1 MKIENVRMQIDRRV
15 IQTYFNMLILLWLP
29 VSIVSLCEKK
39 LSCEII
45 FLYLGFSSMSR
56 YIDLSIIVLKSNS

>member
-1 MKIENVRMQIDRRV
+1 MKFENVRMQINRRV

-29 VSIVSLCEKK
+29 VSIVSLYEDN
-39 LSCEII
+39 LSCEIT
-45 FLYLGFSSMSR
+45 FLYLEVSSMSR